1 MTNTIKKCP
10 MCAEEIPVE
19 VKTCPYCGTQLE
31 GSGQMIPPPASPQFA
46 TVQPISPVPKKNA
59 WVGWA
64 IGGGVA
70 FGLCV
75 LLVLAGFLFLRNGAQ
90 LPAFLAPKTSQ
101 PTEAPTTGR
110 VEMVWAQHILV
121 ADETTAL
128 EVLRRYRSGEDWS
141 ALCAEYSLD
150 TTTKTASGD
159 LGWFSRGTMVIEFEE
174 AAFNLEV
181 GTVSEPVQSSFGW
194 HIIRILGHEWRNP
207 SAQSGKYPMANGN
220 SIGDPNAPVKLNVWV
235 DFQCSAC
242 VRFTKDFEPLIIKT
256 YVETGKV
263 YYTFRFFP
271 LLSSFLPGNTESE
284 DSANAALCAA
294 EQGKFW
300 EYHDILFAN
309 WDGENAGV
317 FAVDNLIAFAKPL
330 GLNMSD
336 FRKCVTGYRY
346 QGKIETDYSNGQAL
360 GVYSVP
366 TIFVAGQ
373 RVISASGEN
382 YVPGFPDISRAIDAA
397 LEAAGSK

>member
-1 MTNTIKKCP
+1 MTTTKKCP
-10 MCAEEIPVE
+10 MCAEEISADVNI
-19 VKTCPYCGTQLE
+19 CPYCGTQFE
-31 GSGQMIPPPASPQFA
+31 GSGQIVPPPIPPQVPP
-46 TVQPISPVPKKNA
+46 VQPIPPEQKKNS

-75 LLVLAGFLFLRNGAQ
+75 LLALAGFLILRNGAH
-90 LPAFLAPKTSQ
+90 LSAFLPPETSQ
-101 PTEAPTTGR
+101 PNESPTAGL

-121 ADETTAL
+121 ADENTAL

-150 TTTKTASGD
+150 TSTKTTSGD
-159 LGWFSRGTMVIEFEE
+159 LGWFSRGVMVIEFEE
-174 AAFNLEV
+174 AAFKLNV
-181 GTVSEPVQSSFGW
+181 GTVSEPVQTSFGW

-220 SIGDPNAPVKLNVWV
+220 SIGDPNAPAKLDVWV

-242 VRFTKDFEPLIIKT
+242 VRFTKDIEPLIIKT

-271 LLSSFLPGNTESE
+271 FISSFSPGNTESE

-300 EYHDILFAN
+300 EYHDVLFAN
-309 WDGENAGV
+309 WDGENAGA
-317 FAVDNLIAFAKPL
+317 FAVDNLIALAKPL
-330 GLNMSD
+330 GLNMGD
-336 FRKCVTGYRY
+336 FRKCVTGHRY
-346 QGKIETDYSNGQAL
+346 QGMIDTDYNNGRAL
-360 GVYSVP
+360 GVSGVP

-373 RVISASGEN
+373 RAISASGERN
-382 YVPGFPDISRAIDAA
+382 VPGFPDISQAIDAA

>member
-1 MTNTIKKCP
+1 
-10 MCAEEIPVE
+10 
-19 VKTCPYCGTQLE
+19 
-31 GSGQMIPPPASPQFA
+31 
-46 TVQPISPVPKKNA
+46 
-59 WVGWA
+59 
-64 IGGGVA
+64 
-70 FGLCV
+70 
-75 LLVLAGFLFLRNGAQ
+75 
-90 LPAFLAPKTSQ
+90 
-101 PTEAPTTGR
+101 
-110 VEMVWAQHILV
+110 
-121 ADETTAL
+121 
-128 EVLRRYRSGEDWS
+128 
-141 ALCAEYSLD
+141 
-150 TTTKTASGD
+150 
-159 LGWFSRGTMVIEFEE
+159 MVIEFEE

-181 GTVSEPVQSSFGW
+181 GTVGEPVQSSFGW

-220 SIGDPNAPVKLNVWV
+220 SIGDPNAPAKLDVWV

-242 VRFTKDFEPLIIKT
+242 VRFTKDIEPLIIKT

-271 LLSSFLPGNTESE
+271 FISSFSPGNTESE

-309 WDGENAGV
+309 WNGENTGA

-330 GLNMSD
+330 GLNMGD
-336 FRKCVTGYRY
+336 FRKCVTGHRY
-346 QGKIETDYSNGQAL
+346 QGMIDTDYNNGRAL
-360 GVYSVP
+360 GVSGVP

-373 RVISASGEN
+373 RAISASGERN
-382 YVPGFPDISRAIDAA
+382 VPGFPDISQAIDAA